1 MQGLGGATHPSK
13 LLASASGLFAHRF
26 KFTTV
31 KPDPAGE
38 KRRHGEGD
46 DVDGELDQTIRAVGP
61 DAVFEVVADFHA
73 LRQEPAEATW
83 RPRGR

>member
-1 MQGLGGATHPSK
+1 
-13 LLASASGLFAHRF
+13 
-26 KFTTV
+26 
-31 KPDPAGE
+31 
-38 KRRHGEGD
+38 
-46 DVDGELDQTIRAVGP
+46 VGP